1 MRSAGRLIEEEG
13 EMMRKTKRR
22 NMISKEEYLLGLF
35 SGVDKN
41 TGIKGTRV
49 ERKDNWGK

>member
-13 EMMRKTKRR
+13 EMMGKTKRR
-22 NMISKEEYLLGLF
+22 NMISEEEDLFGLF
-35 SGVDKN
+35 DVVDKN

-49 ERKDNWGK
+49 ERKDNRGK